1 MVDKNDSS
9 YQTKK
14 ITTIGI
20 LGALGAVLM
29 VFAQIPYPP
38 VPFLKI
44 EFSDV
49 VVLIAFML
57 YGWKSAVFVGLLKA
71 AVNAMVMGPVGPI
84 AIGQISA
91 FVASMSYVGGMY
103 LALRLSLLSKKLI
116 ASLMTVAIVVVVM
129 VIINYFFV
137 TPIYFGEWTYLGVKD
152 WLGPSSFGLSGE
164 YGYLATIIVVYTPFN
179 LIKGAA
185 VLSVFFI
192 IYKAIKT
199 YLDIETAY
207 E

>member
-57 YGWKSAVFVGLLKA
+57 YGWRSAAFVGLLKA
-71 AVNAMVMGPVGPI
+71 VVNTLVMGPVGPI

-91 FVASMSYVGGMY
+91 FIASMSYVGGMY
-103 LALRLSLLSKKLI
+103 LAVRFNLI
-116 ASLMTVAIVVVVM
+116 NKRIIAGFITLALVVFVM
-129 VIINYFFV
+129 VVINYFFV
-137 TPIYFGEWTYLGVKD
+137 TPIYFGEWTYLGVRE

-164 YGYLATIIVVYTPFN
+164 FGYFLTILVVYIPFN
-179 LIKGAA
+179 LIKGLA
-185 VLSVFFI
+185 VISVFFLVF
-192 IYKAIKT
+192 KAIRT
-199 YLDIETAY
+199 YLEIDTAY

>member
-103 LALRLSLLSKKLI
+103 LALRLNLLSKKLI